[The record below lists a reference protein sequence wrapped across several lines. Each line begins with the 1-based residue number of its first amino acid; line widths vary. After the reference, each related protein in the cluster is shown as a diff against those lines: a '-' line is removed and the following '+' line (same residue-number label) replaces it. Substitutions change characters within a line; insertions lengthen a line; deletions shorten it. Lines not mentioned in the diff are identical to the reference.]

1 MKRLS
6 LGAMVTVAFLAT
18 GAAAEDLT
26 MAYSDPIS
34 SLDPQLNNHAGDHN
48 VAQMFFGTLTPKDV
62 NGPVHYLA
70 ESWKLIDPTTWEFKL
85 RDNANWSDGTPV
97 TGEDVKF
104 SYERVQDVPGSVS
117 PYRSFVRSVASVEV
131 IDPKT
136 IRIKTEVPNPLL
148 PVNLSTVYIVSKHA
162 GATATSEDYNSG
174 KAMLGEGAYLWESY
188 VPGDRVTMTR
198 NKDFWDAQPEWD
210 KVTYRYI
217 ANPAAR
223 TAALLAGDVD
233 AIDKVSLS
241 DLEKLRGS
249 DSVTVFDY
257 PGLRALIL
265 QPSFNE
271 KPSEFI
277 SDKSGKPLAVN
288 PLTDQRVREALNI
301 AINRDA
307 IAQRIM
313 KGGATVASQWM
324 PEGTFGY
331 DPETGPIANDPERA
345 TALLADAGYP
355 DGFRLTM
362 HVPGDRYPMAA
373 ETAQAVAQFW
383 TRIGVETQVEVVPY
397 SVYASRANAGE
408 YAMTM
413 IGWGNGTG
421 EGTYAMTTILATADP
436 ENGTGASNWGHY
448 SSAEH
453 DRLLAAAVSE
463 FDDAK
468 REALIRDAVK
478 VVAADVGIMPLF
490 HYKNIWAARK
500 GLKITPWTSDRWVP
514 MQVVSE

>member
-6 LGAMVTVAFLAT
+6 LTAALAAT
-18 GAAAEDLT
+18 LFAGAASAADLT
-26 MAYSDPIS
+26 MAYSDPVS
-34 SLDPQLNNHAGDHN
+34 ALDPQLNNHAGDHN
-48 VAQMFFGTLTPKDV
+48 VSQMFFATLTPKDV
-62 NGPVHYLA
+62 NGPVPYLA
-70 ESWKLIDPTTWEFKL
+70 ESWTLIDDKTWEFKL
-85 RDNANWSDGTPV
+85 RETAKWSDGQPV

-104 SYERVQDVPGSVS
+104 SYERAKDVPGSVAS
-117 PYRSFVRSVASVEV
+117 YRGFVRSIELVEV

-136 IRIKTEVPNPLL
+136 IRIHTNVPNPLL
-148 PVNLSTVYIVSKHA
+148 PVNLSTVYVISKHA
-162 GATATSEDYNSG
+162 GAAATTEDYNSG
-174 KAMLGEGAYLWESY
+174 KAMVGEGPYVWQGY

-198 NKDFWDAQPEWD
+198 NEEFWGPKPAWE

-217 ANPAAR
+217 GNPAAR

-241 DLEKLRGS
+241 DLEKLRGN
-249 DSVTVFDY
+249 DAVEVFDY
-257 PGLRALIL
+257 PGLRVLLL
-265 QPSFNE
+265 QPSFN
-271 KPSEFI
+271 PAPNEFI
-277 SDKSGKPLAVN
+277 TDKSGAPLAKN

-307 IAQRIM
+307 IAERIM
-313 KGGATVASQWM
+313 RGGATVASQWM

-331 DPETGPIANDPERA
+331 DPDTGPIAADPARA
-345 TALLADAGYP
+345 KALLAEAGYP
-355 DGFRLTM
+355 EGFRLTM
-362 HVPGDRYPMAA
+362 HVPSDRYPQGP

-397 SVYASRANAGE
+397 SVYGSRANKNE

-421 EGTYAMTTILATADP
+421 EGSYAMTTILATVNP
-436 ENGTGASNWGHY
+436 EKGTGASNWGHY
-448 SSAEH
+448 SSARH
-453 DRLLAAAVSE
+453 DELLAAASSE

-478 VVAADVGIMPLF
+478 VVAADVGVIPLF

-500 GLKITPWTSDRWVP
+500 GLKVAPWTSDRWVP
-514 MQVVSE
+514 MQVTTE